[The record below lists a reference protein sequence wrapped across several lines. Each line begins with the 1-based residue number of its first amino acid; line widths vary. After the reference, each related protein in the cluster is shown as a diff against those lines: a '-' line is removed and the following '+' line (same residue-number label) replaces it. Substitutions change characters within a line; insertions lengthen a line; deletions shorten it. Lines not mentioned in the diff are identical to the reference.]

1 MRASKKD
8 IAIETFSVY
17 IRLSKYSFGE
27 SVMKELEIAFK
38 ALADESRLRILNLLF
53 ASGELCVCDVE
64 AITGFTQ
71 TKVSRH
77 LLYLK
82 NAGLLDSR
90 QHGLWMLYKIATPKN
105 DEHRQLLD
113 CLEQIL
119 QSNTVA
125 QRDTKELAKN
135 IKKGCCTTFSTI
147 KPNQIPAN
155 LELN

>member
-1 MRASKKD
+1 MRNLA
-8 IAIETFSVY
+8 TV
-17 IRLSKYSFGE
+17 
-27 SVMKELEIAFK
+27 FK

-53 ASGELCVCDVE
+53 KSGELCVCDIESV
-64 AITGFTQ
+64 TGFTQ

-90 QHGLWMLYKIATPKN
+90 QQRLWMLYKIATPKN
-105 DEHRQLLD
+105 EEHKRLLD
-113 CLEQIL
+113 CLEDIL
-119 QSNTVA
+119 QSNTIA

-147 KPNQIPAN
+147 KPSQIPAT

>member
-1 MRASKKD
+1 MKD
-8 IAIETFSVY
+8 LAIV
-17 IRLSKYSFGE
+17 
-27 SVMKELEIAFK
+27 FK
-38 ALADESRLRILNLLF
+38 ALADGSRLRILNLLF
-53 ASGELCVCDVE
+53 KSGELCVCDVE
-64 AITGFTQ
+64 SVTGFTQ

-90 QHGLWMLYKIATPKN
+90 QQGLWMLYKVATPKN
-105 DEHRQLLD
+105 EEHRRLLD

-119 QSNTVA
+119 QSNAIA

-135 IKKGCCTTFSTI
+135 IRKGCCTTFSTI
-147 KPNQIPAN
+147 KPNQIPAT

>member
-1 MRASKKD
+1 MKD
-8 IAIETFSVY
+8 LAIV
-17 IRLSKYSFGE
+17 
-27 SVMKELEIAFK
+27 FK
-38 ALADESRLRILNLLF
+38 ALADGSRLRILNLLF
-53 ASGELCVCDVE
+53 KSGELCVCDVE
-64 AITGFTQ
+64 SVTGFTQ

-90 QHGLWMLYKIATPKN
+90 QQGLWMLYRIATPKN
-105 DEHRQLLD
+105 EEHRRLLD

-119 QSNTVA
+119 QSNAIA

-135 IKKGCCTTFSTI
+135 IRKGCCTTFSTI
-147 KPNQIPAN
+147 KPNQIPAT